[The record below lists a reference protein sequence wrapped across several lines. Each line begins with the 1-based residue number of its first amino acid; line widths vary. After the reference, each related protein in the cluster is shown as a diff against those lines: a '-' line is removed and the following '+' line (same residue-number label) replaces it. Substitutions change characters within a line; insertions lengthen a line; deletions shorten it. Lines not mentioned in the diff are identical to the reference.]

1 MKKKYLFWIDIVMAH
16 FALAYQLQQK
26 LDADFFAIIDTPNKP
41 KKMFQN
47 QKLVNFKKTWFFHDH
62 IKKSFENPDLK
73 YLEGFEKKYQ
83 IDLWKLVIN
92 ERHFYKFNKFFKFS
106 KNEILKFLEQEC
118 KLFENILDEIEPD
131 YIILN
136 EPPFHHQK
144 LILELC
150 RARGIKILCLCI
162 SRFEA
167 STIIVENNAT
177 FDLPQNLDLI
187 ELNELGTSELKIK
200 EKGVNYNK
208 SNLRWA
214 KERKFS
220 TLGKLKALIDYIL
233 FSDSKNTQTNY
244 TYYGRRKYK
253 VIFDT
258 LLFYIRR
265 QKRYRYLQNNSKK
278 IVDLDIPFIY
288 FPLALDDDAALLND
302 APLFTNQIEVIKHIA
317 KSIPINYR
325 LYVKDHF
332 FAGFRGWKEIKQY
345 QEINELPNVT
355 LIHPTYPSKELI
367 KNCNIVISVRGSA
380 SLEAAYE
387 NKPSIVF
394 DNIPHD
400 ILPSVYKVKSITEL
414 PKLIKT
420 ALNTPINPTYIK
432 KYDKLIRKR
441 IIDFNWS
448 DMETIRNEQFYSGNI
463 LSDVE
468 YPESKVKEFFEDNK
482 IMFQKLTDG
491 YLKKINLEYRN

>member
-1 MKKKYLFWIDIVMAH
+1 MTDKIIFWLSADLLPYCLSYYFQKKFNGEL
-16 FALAYQLQQK
+16 
-26 LDADFFAIIDTPNKP
+26 FAIYDLTNKP
-41 KKMFQN
+41 KEF
-47 QKLVNFKKTWFFHDH
+47 FKKQNFVDFSKIWFYHDH
-62 IKKSFENPDLK
+62 ISTKNKNNLT
-73 YLEGFEKKYQ
+73 YLQEINKKYNL
-83 IDLWKLVIN
+83 DLN
-92 ERHFYKFNKFFKFS
+92 ELAKNDRILNKYNEYFNFS
-106 KNEILKFLEQEC
+106 DNEINSILESEC
-118 KLFENILDEIEPD
+118 KLFENILDEIKPD

-144 LILELC
+144 LIMELC

-187 ELNELGTSELKIK
+187 KLNELGASELKVK
-200 EKGVNYNK
+200 EKGINYNK

-214 KERKFS
+214 KDRKFS
-220 TLGKLKALIDYIL
+220 TLGKLRALIDYIL
-233 FSDSKNTQTNY
+233 FSDSKNIKTNY
-244 TYYGRRKYK
+244 TYYGRKKYK
-253 VIFDT
+253 VILDT
-258 LLFYIRR
+258 VLFYIRR
-265 QKRYRYLQNNSKK
+265 QKRYRYLQINSKK
-278 IVDLDIPFIY
+278 IVDLHIPFVY
-288 FPLALDDDAALLND
+288 FPLALDDDQALLND

-317 KSIPINYR
+317 KSIPINYQ

-345 QEINELPNVT
+345 QEIKELPNVT

-367 KNCNIVISVRGSA
+367 KNCNIVISVRGSS

-387 NKPSIVF
+387 NKPSIIF

-420 ALNTPINPTYIK
+420 ALNTPIDSAYIK
-432 KYDKLIRKR
+432 KYDELIRKR

-448 DMETIRNEQFYSGNI
+448 DMEILRNEQFYSGNI

-482 IMFQKLTDG
+482 IMFQKLADAH
-491 YLKKINLEYRN
+491 LKKINL